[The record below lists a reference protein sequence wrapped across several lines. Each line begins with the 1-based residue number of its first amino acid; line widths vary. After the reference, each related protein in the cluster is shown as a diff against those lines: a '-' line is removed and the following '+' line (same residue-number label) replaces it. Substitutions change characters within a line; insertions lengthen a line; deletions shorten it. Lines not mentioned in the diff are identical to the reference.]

1 MSRNVALE
9 KVYDPRAVEPEM
21 YALWEARG
29 AFAAEPDERGPEQ
42 RFVIVIPP
50 PNVTGA
56 LHLGHAINNTLQD
69 ILIRW
74 HRMRGENT
82 LWLPGVDHAGI
93 ATQAVVEKR
102 LREEEG
108 LTRHQLGRE
117 RLVERIWAWKDQYQ
131 KRIIQQ
137 LKLIGCSCD
146 WQRTRFTLD
155 DGLARAVRTTFY
167 RLFKDG
173 LIYRGK
179 RLVNWD
185 SQLQTAVADD
195 EVYRETIKGHFW
207 HIKYPVID
215 PQAGEPTHVHVAT
228 TRPETMLGD
237 TAVAV
242 HPDPEGFLN
251 KREAELGEKRAT
263 ASGKE
268 IREIDLQLKAL
279 AERRET
285 HLPLLRQLRDMAAAG
300 RQVRLPLMERAIPVI
315 LDEWADPTK
324 GSGCVKITPAHDPN
338 DYEVGRRH
346 GLAMVNALTPD
357 GKVSPIVEPD
367 GSANPHSD
375 KYAGLEFTGAGRQK
389 VVADLEAAGL
399 LEKVEDHEMEV
410 GHSDRSKKMIEP
422 YLSDQWF
429 LGMGD
434 RPGGVTLGDGTRA
447 SGLAQAAMDAVL
459 DGRVKVFPDRYA
471 KTYLDWLGEKRE
483 WCISRQL
490 WWGHRIPVWSRE
502 MQLSELL
509 KPKDSNMGCLIDIW
523 HGTVIRVEEVDG
535 PGAWQFVEDNG
546 DCSETGWSALRTALN
561 SGDRRVRV
569 VICPHVEVRPSLRQ
583 RQACADDAN
592 ARGLEKIDRNGTA
605 TRGGFT
611 ADDFGYDARLADRV
625 ERYAEDAGFV
635 QDPDVLDTWFSSQ
648 LWPFSTMGWPED
660 TADAGYYY
668 PGSVLITSRDII
680 TLWVAR
686 MVLSGLYCTG
696 KVPFEHVYIH
706 AKILDGRGEGMSKSK
721 GNGVDPLDIVEVYG
735 GDALRYALAEMTTE
749 TQDVRMPVEY
759 RCPHCEGLTAQTAAN
774 MHAKTLKCQPCGKTF
789 ATQWADAPTMAEHG
803 RALMVS
809 DRFEVGRNF
818 CNKLWNAARFAYL
831 NLEGTECRTLKLA
844 ELPPEDRWIL
854 ARLHRVIVE
863 AQQALKEYRYSAS
876 IRCLREFFWDALCD
890 WYIELTKP
898 RLTGGQQGAEA
909 KQVLAFCLDQI
920 LRLLHPFLPFIT
932 ERLWG
937 QLDVLAPRRGLPGLA
952 ELGARIDSP
961 TSKEVGHPAK
971 EAGHPGK
978 PAGHT
983 ERLLIRAA
991 FPPAE
996 GWPALDDPAILD
1008 VFADIQ
1014 AVTRGV
1020 REMRNAYKVSPK
1032 QAVQVTVKAPADH
1045 AASLERHAHIIQ
1057 ELANAGDL
1065 QVVAEVKRPP
1075 NAAAAVIGGLH
1086 IYVHDISDDTAE
1098 RARVAKELAE
1108 LAKLIPGKQNKLAN
1122 ENFVKN
1128 ADPQVVQ
1135 GERERLA
1142 ELLSRKQ
1149 ALEAGLAEL
1158 G

>member
-9 KVYDPRAVEPEM
+9 KVYDPRAVEREM
-21 YALWEARG
+21 YDLWEARG

-242 HPDPEGFLN
+242 HPDPERFLD
-251 KREAELGEKRAT
+251 KREAELGEKRETAT
-263 ASGKE
+263 GKE
-268 IREIDLQLKAL
+268 VREIDQQLKAL

-285 HLPLLRQLRDMAAAG
+285 HLPLLRQLRDMAVAG
-300 RQVRLPLMERAIPVI
+300 RRVRLPLMERAIPVI

-357 GKVSPIVEPD
+357 GKVAAIIEPD
-367 GSANPHSD
+367 GGTNPHSD

-429 LGMGD
+429 VGMGD
-434 RPGGVTLGDGTRA
+434 RPDGVTLGDGTKA
-447 SGLAQAAMDAVL
+447 SGLAQAAMDAVN

-490 WWGHRIPVWSRE
+490 WWGHRIPVWSITLYPGVPTNAPYETQKAERE
-502 MQLSELL
+502 SRALAAFRSFFDATGVVPSDYVVRSTDTGHLTVCTGSARGEAALNALKAYLEDSELRL
-509 KPKDSNMGCLIDIW
+509 VEPGQNM
-523 HGTVIRVEEVDG
+523 T
-535 PGAWQFVEDNG
+535 
-546 DCSETGWSALRTALN
+546 TAL
-561 SGDRRVRV
+561 SHIPGFESATDAAG
-569 VICPHVEVRPSLRQ
+569 EVCKLTYS
-583 RQACADDAN
+583 
-592 ARGLEKIDRNGTA
+592 IH
-605 TRGGFT
+605 
-611 ADDFGYDARLADRV
+611 
-625 ERYAEDAGFV
+625 

-789 ATQWADAPTMAEHG
+789 ATQWADEPTMAEHG

-909 KQVLAFCLDQI
+909 KQVLAFCMDQI

-971 EAGHPGK
+971 EGGK

-1065 QVVAEVKRPP
+1065 KVVADVKRPP

-1128 ADPQVVQ
+1128 ADPQVVR
-1135 GERERLA
+1135 GERDRLA